1 VGLRKLLPVSLGTLA
16 WALATPPQCRAAGPF
31 VDAPLVLP
39 PLAFSADVGVGF
51 GTFQSFGLDP
61 NNPQQTVALGGSQVG
76 WGTNLEAAIG
86 LPFVGEV
93 GVRIGYRFGSD
104 VAGLGTTGSPSGAL
118 AQADHYARLFDPIL
132 SEPGLSAFA
141 NPEIRLRGGIFD
153 LKSVQLGL
161 ETRIIVPTADGSVF
175 ALTPGLPVRVHVPGF
190 LRIDTGL
197 WLPLTFG
204 SGAQGGLQPA
214 YTLDVPVQ
222 AFFAIGDWFVG
233 GMAGVRYNVDSSAP
247 GGSSTVDLPLGIG
260 GGYTLLGGRLDV
272 KVQVRTERV
281 NDANWASQ
289 FLGGGIGVGT
299 RLP

>member
-1 VGLRKLLPVSLGTLA
+1 LAVRLRRLLPCTLGALA
-16 WALATPPQCRAAGPF
+16 WSLAASQEGRAAGPF

-39 PLAFSADVGVGF
+39 PLAFSADVGLGF
-51 GTFQSFGLDP
+51 GTFQTYGLDP
-61 NNPQQTVALGGSQVG
+61 NNPQQTVAVGGTQVG

-93 GVRIGYRFGSD
+93 GVRIGYRFGPD
-104 VAGLGTTGSPSGAL
+104 VTTLGVATNPAGAL
-118 AQADHYARLFDPIL
+118 AQADHYARLFDPIA

-141 NPEIRLRGGIFD
+141 NPEICLRGGLFD

-175 ALTPGLPVRVHVPGF
+175 ALTPGLPVRVHAPGL
-190 LRIDTGL
+190 LRVDTGV

-204 SGAQGGLQPA
+204 SNAQGGLQPA
-214 YTLDVPVQ
+214 YTLDLPVQ
-222 AFFAIGDWFVG
+222 AFFEVGDWFLG
-233 GMAGVRYNVDSSAP
+233 GMTGLRYNVDSSP
-247 GGSSTVDLPLGIG
+247 GMSTVDVPLGIA

-272 KVQVRTERV
+272 KVQVRTERI
-281 NDANWASQ
+281 NDQNWASQ
-289 FLGGGIGVGT
+289 YLGGGIGVGT